1 MVSLPIIEVVYIS
14 SLSPF
19 LTLCFVFFW
28 DDASFNQGNAIRTH
42 KYATLSMKSS
52 IFRDNGGGDE
62 GNAVVHKKVRIS
74 MSLLKLHR
82 VSSPFSM
89 NIHRQRDFCFTQWF
103 KLFIKL
109 KTKYIFGLTE
119 EVTERRTQNA
129 TDCSIMQEKHVELS

>member
-62 GNAVVHKKVRIS
+62 GNAVVVDQGKNQFFFLNLPQKSEDIYVT
-74 MSLLKLHR
+74 LEA
-82 VSSPFSM
+82 SS
-89 NIHRQRDFCFTQWF
+89 CFIT
-103 KLFIKL
+103 
-109 KTKYIFGLTE
+109 IFHEYSST
-119 EVTERRTQNA
+119 T
-129 TDCSIMQEKHVELS
+129 